1 MSHLDPTRDVPTPV
15 VNSLMNQLDSHGI
28 TRSRFLKVLGGTM
41 ALGAAGSLLAAC
53 GDSSSGSAST
63 GTGSAVASTDG
74 KIAVINFSL
83 VGDYS
88 TEWNDGATAAAKQLG
103 LSAVNFDGRGDATV
117 QQDQFNQ
124 ALTQGVKGTYIL
136 ASDPGVIQG
145 MAKSAND
152 QKTYFANAWAQP
164 SWFTPW
170 DSGPYYTEYIQAD
183 EWVGTVEATEALVEK
198 INQQGKVARVGGF
211 PGGNDVVEGWRKG
224 GFLEVIDKYPDIEF
238 VGEVYGKYDP
248 QTSQEVTGPLLT
260 KYPDLVAIAAIND
273 DAALGV
279 IAAIKAAGKTPG
291 KDIFVIGANGSK
303 QGVKNIRDGL
313 QVATTGNVP
322 SYASYQIVT
331 NFYDHLNGW
340 TPNEAERLFTWR
352 PVTVT
357 TENVEPYLA
366 RYVDNPIDQQFSATL
381 LSRTASPDNW
391 DLQFE
396 AYPIPTIDHL
406 FVGQKKPAGYQYPA
420 AYTKAQED
428 GSFDE
433 IRALYKEH
441 YKVPVLGPSPVT
453 SGATT
458 TAG

>member
-1 MSHLDPTRDVPTPV
+1 MSKLDPTRDVPTPV
-15 VNSLMNQLDSHGI
+15 VDSLMEQLD
-28 TRSRFLKVLGGTM
+28 TRRIRRSQFLKVLGGTM

-53 GDSSSGSAST
+53 GSSDSTAAA
-63 GTGSAVASTDG
+63 GTAGTATAATDG
-74 KIAVINFSL
+74 KIAVTNFSL

-88 TEWNDGATAAAKQLG
+88 TEWNEAATAAARQLG
-103 LSAVNFDGRGDATV
+103 LSAVNFDGRSDATV

-136 ASDPGVIQG
+136 ASDPGIVQG

-152 QKTYFANAWAQP
+152 AKMYFANAWAQP

-183 EWVGTVEATEALVEK
+183 EWIGTAEATEALLAK
-198 INQQGKVARVGGF
+198 IGHEGQVARVGGF
-211 PGGNDVVEGWRKG
+211 PGGNDTTEGWRKS
-224 GFLEVIDKYPDIEF
+224 GFVEVVEKYPKVDF
-238 VGEVYGKYDP
+238 VEEVYGKYDP

-260 KYPDLVAIAAIND
+260 KYPELRAIAAIND

-279 IAAIKAAGKTPG
+279 IAAIRAAGKTPG
-291 KDIFVIGANGSK
+291 KDIYVIGANGSK
-303 QGVKNIRDGL
+303 QGVKNIRDGI

-357 TENVEPYLA
+357 SENVDKYLA

-381 LSRTASPDNW
+381 LSRTLTPDAW

-396 AYPIPTIDHL
+396 AYPIPTIDRL
-406 FVGQKKPAGYQYPA
+406 FTGQKKPSGYQYPA
-420 AYTKAQED
+420 AYTKAQQD

-441 YKVPVLGPSPVT
+441 YKTDVLGPSPVT
-453 SGATT
+453 ATVT
-458 TAG
+458 TG